1 MQKHGRCQLRAIPRQ
16 HAFNCNSPLRPLH
29 ESRWKSGSLCYVA
42 CLVLLQ
48 ISTMGPRK
56 SILILDDEHD
66 LLEIYQE
73 ILSRLP
79 SLPTIHTA
87 DNGARALALLESE
100 PFSLLLMDLRMPHM
114 DGFQVLAVVRRKFPA
129 LRVAVITGAQDE
141 QFRARAYA
149 MGVDL
154 YIEKP
159 KTGKEIINFVDC
171 IESLLERETA
181 GGFRGVQSKTL
192 VDIIQLECLTQ
203 SSVLLRITSAAGE
216 GRLWIQKG
224 DIVDAMMGELSGK
237 EAFMEMLSWRAG
249 NFEILPNDMLRPR
262 TIFESYEGLLME
274 TAQAMDESGLH
285 QPDEPTATGIS
296 QFSKFKGVQFAIEV
310 NAKDATKMEQWAC
323 EEPARLASWLQ
334 ETTQAM
340 RGIGDLLQAGE
351 LTDIEGLG
359 PPRHLAGLVGDDEF
373 LGVGFTRSALL
384 PHIRETMKQI
394 EAKWAC

>member
-1 MQKHGRCQLRAIPRQ
+1 MVARQ
-16 HAFNCNSPLRPLH
+16 
-29 ESRWKSGSLCYVA
+29 
-42 CLVLLQ
+42 Q
-48 ISTMGPRK
+48 
-56 SILILDDEHD
+56 ILILDDEHD

-73 ILSRLP
+73 ILARLP
-79 SLPTIHTA
+79 SQPTIHTA
-87 DNGARALALLESE
+87 DNGPRALALLEAE
-100 PFSLLLMDLRMPHM
+100 KFTLLLIDLRMPHM
-114 DGFQVLAVVRRKFPA
+114 DGFQVLAVVRRKYPA
-129 LRVAVITGAQDE
+129 LRVAVVTGAEDE

-203 SSVLLRITSAAGE
+203 SSVILRITSAAGE

-224 DIVDAMMGELSGK
+224 EIVDAMMGELGGK
-237 EAFMEMLSWRAG
+237 DAFMEMLTWRAG

-274 TAQAMDESGLH
+274 TAQAMDESGLSD
-285 QPDEPTATGIS
+285 PASPASTGIS

-310 NAKDATKMEQWAC
+310 DAKDATKMEHWAC
-323 EEPARLASWLQ
+323 EEPVQLASWLQ
-334 ETTQAM
+334 QTTQAM

-359 PPRHLAGLVGDDEF
+359 PQRHIAVLVGDDEF